1 MLPRTLVPFEK
12 SPSSVKLSSTEFTEG
27 HLSLLV
33 VEGFG
38 GPWMSRVYEALRSAE
53 QETKPRRAPLE
64 EGEEESNRNA
74 APPTELAISEHSA
87 KEGQPD
93 PRQLQQQLGSL
104 ADRLEASRGRL
115 EELIA
120 QARQAQESAQGEL
133 ERIQHKIEETGLEAT
148 CAAAKMRAEV
158 LKELESLSR
167 GAVEQAQQRI
177 QEKAAAAVDRL
188 GQAAESSLAA
198 AVANSVSTAVER
210 VVQEMA
216 ERFHNDLRAILGG
229 FEMELQQKA
238 DRLAQSTGELMRGQ
252 ADSSLERFGK
262 GLLKAG
268 EELGRE
274 TARQIADAKSGLERI
289 KTEARA
295 AVEQSRCESGKM
307 VQELREAAARELK
320 AGLEKQRDA
329 MTRQLQKETGD
340 LARAALDRLMAS
352 LGDASQVARESVYKQ
367 VGQAAAVLKEWQ
379 DQARGSLEADI
390 RKSLEAFAKQMAEL
404 SAGLLEQHRRKM
416 GLWEDDLQ
424 ARMQQADQ
432 VLKGSAAGFQ
442 NLKRSHGK

>member
-1 MLPRTLVPFEK
+1 
-12 SPSSVKLSSTEFTEG
+12 
-27 HLSLLV
+27 
-33 VEGFG
+33 
-38 GPWMSRVYEALRSAE
+38 MSRVFEALRSAE
-53 QETKPRRAPLE
+53 QEAKARRATLE
-64 EGEEESNRNA
+64 EGKEQSNGNA

-133 ERIQHKIEETGLEAT
+133 ERIQHKIQETGLEAT

-167 GAVEQAQQRI
+167 GVVEQAQQRME
-177 QEKAAAAVDRL
+177 EKAAAAVDRL
-188 GQAAESSLAA
+188 GQAAEPSLAA
-198 AVANSVSTAVER
+198 AAANSVSTAVEP

-216 ERFHNDLRAILGG
+216 ERFRNDLRTILGG

-238 DRLAQSTGELMRGQ
+238 DRLMKSTSELIREQ
-252 ADSSLERFGK
+252 ADSSLKRFGK
-262 GLLKAG
+262 RLVAEG

-274 TARQIADAKSGLERI
+274 TAGQLADAESGLERV
-289 KTEARA
+289 KAEARA
-295 AVEQSRCESGKM
+295 AIEQSRCESGKM
-307 VQELREAAARELK
+307 VQELREAAARDLK
-320 AGLEKQRDA
+320 ADLEKQRDA
-329 MTRQLQKETGD
+329 MARQLQKETGD

-352 LGDASQVARESVYKQ
+352 LGDASQVAREAVYKQ

-390 RKSLEAFAKQMAEL
+390 QKSLEAFGKQLAEL
-404 SAGLLEQHRRKM
+404 SAGVLEQHRRKM
-416 GLWEDDLQ
+416 GLWADDLQ

-432 VLKGSAAGFQ
+432 ALKGSTEGSQ
-442 NLKRSHGK
+442 NLKRSQGK

>member
-1 MLPRTLVPFEK
+1 
-12 SPSSVKLSSTEFTEG
+12 
-27 HLSLLV
+27 
-33 VEGFG
+33 
-38 GPWMSRVYEALRSAE
+38 MSRVFEALRSVE
-53 QETKPRRAPLE
+53 QEAKARRATAE
-64 EGEEESNRNA
+64 EGKEESNGNTT
-74 APPTELAISEHSA
+74 PPTEPAISEHSA

-115 EELIA
+115 EELIV

-158 LKELESLSR
+158 LEELESLSR

-177 QEKAAAAVDRL
+177 EEKAAATVDRL

-198 AVANSVSTAVER
+198 AAASSVSTAVEP

-216 ERFHNDLRAILGG
+216 EHFRNDLKAILGG
-229 FEMELQQKA
+229 FETELQQKA
-238 DRLAQSTGELMRGQ
+238 DRLMKSTGELMREQ
-252 ADSSLERFGK
+252 ADSSLKRSGK
-262 GLLKAG
+262 GLVTAG

-274 TARQIADAKSGLERI
+274 TAGQLADAKSGLERV
-289 KTEARA
+289 KAEARA
-295 AVEQSRCESGKM
+295 AIEQFRSESGKM
-307 VQELREAAARELK
+307 LQELREAAARGVE
-320 AGLEKQRDA
+320 ADLEEQREA
-329 MTRQLQKETGD
+329 MARQLQNETGD
-340 LARAALDRLMAS
+340 LARAALDRLVAS
-352 LGDASQVARESVYKQ
+352 LGDASQVAREAVYKQ

-390 RKSLEAFAKQMAEL
+390 QKSLEAFGKQLAEL

-416 GLWEDDLQ
+416 GLWADDLQ
-424 ARMQQADQ
+424 VRMQRADQ
-432 VLKGSAAGFQ
+432 ALKGSTAGSQ
-442 NLKRSHGK
+442 NLNRSQEK